1 MYHVFKISVFD
12 EKNVSHRLYGSLYG
26 DLLVDIVV
34 NYTYTYLVIS
44 KSPVFVEQHFEV
56 IQLYITCFIR
66 PTKTWLDLR
75 RLDLRK
81 SWCGDGTLNFS
92 QRHGEKISLRC
103 ITSDLSMHKQRI
115 WVNFIIIHEPEKF
128 GEYWENSPYIF
139 TIQCGCDV
147 RSPANDQ

>member
-1 MYHVFKISVFD
+1 MAQTMRIYILIYILYYIYINYVYVSFFKISAFD
-12 EKNVSHRLYGSLYG
+12 EKNVSYRLYGSLYG

-34 NYTYTYLVIS
+34 NYTYKYLVIS

-81 SWCGDGTLNFS
+81 S
-92 QRHGEKISLRC
+92 
-103 ITSDLSMHKQRI
+103 
-115 WVNFIIIHEPEKF
+115 
-128 GEYWENSPYIF
+128 
-139 TIQCGCDV
+139 
-147 RSPANDQ
+147 